1 MSIKRFLILA
11 LLALLPLQR
20 GAADVLVLVH
30 GYASD
35 ARNWELSGVN
45 DALQAQGWPR
55 AGVLTAA
62 FGGSA
67 GAAASMNKS
76 YSVNLPAQAPLLV
89 QAEYLRASLQQL
101 RQHYPDERLI
111 LAGHSAGGVVARL
124 VLLGGN
130 PFRVDT
136 LVTIAT
142 PHLGTFRAGQG
153 LDLVDSKPF
162 FCPGPGIDFLKHVV
176 GGSDYEYLSDSR
188 AVLVDL
194 LPAESGN
201 LLAWLN
207 WQPHPDITYYSV
219 IRQLPHTAGDT
230 IVPAY
235 SQDMNNVPA
244 LRGWSQTLLVPAGHS
259 LLPQDGALL
268 AGILAR

>member
-1 MSIKRFLILA
+1 MSIKRFLIFA
-11 LLALLPLQR
+11 LLALLPLQQV
-20 GAADVLVLVH
+20 AADVLVLVH

-35 ARNWELSGVN
+35 ARSWERSGVN
-45 DALQAQGWPR
+45 DALQANGWLR

-62 FGGSA
+62 FGGLA
-67 GAAASMNKS
+67 GMPPATNKS

-89 QAEYLRASLQQL
+89 QADYLRASLQQL
-101 RQHYPDERLI
+101 RQRYPDERLI

-136 LVTIAT
+136 LVTIAA

-153 LDLVDSKPF
+153 LDVVDSRPF
-162 FCPGPGIDFLKHVV
+162 FCPGPGIDFMKHVV
-176 GGSDYEYLSDSR
+176 GGSDYEYLRDSY

-207 WQPHPDITYYSV
+207 RQPHPDIAYYSV
-219 IRQLPHTAGDT
+219 IRQLPYTQGDT

-235 SQDMNNVPA
+235 SQDMNNVAA
-244 LRGWSQTLLVPAGHS
+244 LRGRSQALLVEAEHG
-259 LLPQDGALL
+259 LIPQDGMLL
-268 AGILAR
+268 AGVLAR